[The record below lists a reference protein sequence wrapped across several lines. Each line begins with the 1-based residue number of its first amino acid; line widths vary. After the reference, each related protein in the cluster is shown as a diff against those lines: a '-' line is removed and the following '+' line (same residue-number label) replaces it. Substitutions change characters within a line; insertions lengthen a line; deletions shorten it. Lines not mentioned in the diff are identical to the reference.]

1 MVCRARYL
9 HGAGGSESGSE
20 DSDPFTATPLRICKG
35 MELYTA
41 AVVHAA
47 CRDPPHL
54 SCHPATGH
62 QPPTTRSLCA
72 QLYHRVLRHR
82 RHHRHYCTIG
92 GTLPINTIQRAEA
105 GILSPHGHTASTS
118 HCSRLPACLPVRRGR
133 PRTCFMR

>member
-1 MVCRARYL
+1 MMVCRARYL

-92 GTLPINTIQRAEA
+92 GT
-105 GILSPHGHTASTS
+105 S
-118 HCSRLPACLPVRRGR
+118 HCEYITLLPPACLPVRRGR